1 MKTTLHTDWTIAEIC
16 KGFQY
21 NKNEGKGLY
30 GLDGQLTIQPE
41 YQRNY
46 IYDDGQKDVAVI
58 NSLLKGYPIGLI
70 YFNKTKDGQYE
81 ILDGQQRITSI
92 GRFVI
97 NYLAIKIVGRETY
110 ISGLDEEQKERFL
123 NTKLTIYVCEGEEQ
137 EIKQWFETINIVGI
151 PLNAQELLNAIYSGP
166 FITAAKA
173 EFSNSH
179 NMNHHKWAAYIKGNV
194 KRQDFLER
202 ALQWISSNKGMSV
215 EAYLSLHRS
224 NPDISEMKVYFET
237 VIEWASNTFSM
248 VEKEMCGLEWARL
261 YETYHNKPYSVDYI
275 TKRVTEL
282 YQDEYVKNKKGIF
295 EYILGEEKHPELLD
309 VRFFEDSAKKAAFSK
324 QAKEAKAK
332 GVSNCPLCASG
343 NNSNHSRIYKF
354 TEMEADHVTP
364 WSKGGK
370 TTLENCE
377 MLCKMHNRMKGN
389 K

>member
-1 MKTTLHTDWTIAEIC
+1 MKTTLHTEWTIAEIC

-30 GLDGQLTIQPE
+30 GLDGKLTIQPE

-46 IYDDGQKDVAVI
+46 IYDDGRRDVAVI
-58 NSLLKGYPIGLI
+58 DSILKGYPIGLI
-70 YFNKTKDGQYE
+70 YFNKNKEGQYE

-97 NYLAIKIVGRETY
+97 NYLAIKVNGRETG
-110 ISGLDEEQKERFL
+110 ILGLDEEIRNRFL

-151 PLNAQELLNAIYSGP
+151 PLNNQELLNAIYSGS

-173 EFSNSH
+173 VFSNSQ
-179 NMNHHKWAAYIKGNV
+179 NSNKIKWAAYIKGNI
-194 KRQDFLER
+194 KRQDYLER
-202 ALQWISSNKGMSV
+202 ALQWISNNKDMSV
-215 EAYLSLHRS
+215 EAYLSQHRN
-224 NPDISEMKVYFET
+224 NPDISEMQLYFDT
-237 VIEWASNTFSM
+237 VIDWVSNTFSV

-261 YETYHNKPYSVDYI
+261 YEAYHNKPYSVDAI
-275 TKRVTEL
+275 NKRVTEL
-282 YQDEYVKNKKGIF
+282 YQDTFVKNKRGIF
-295 EYILGEEKHPELLD
+295 EFVLGGESHPELLD
-309 VRFFEDSAKKAAFSK
+309 IRFFEDSVKKAAYAK
-324 QAKEAKAK
+324 QTNLAKEK
-332 GVSNCPLCASG
+332 GVSNCPLCAASS
-343 NNSNHSRIYKF
+343 NNRNNYIYKI

-370 TTLENCE
+370 TDLANCQ

>member
-30 GLDGQLTIQPE
+30 GLDGKLTIQPE

-70 YFNKTKDGQYE
+70 YFNKTKEGQYE

-97 NYLAIKIVGRETY
+97 NYLAIKIAGRETY
-110 ISGLDEEQKERFL
+110 ISGLDNEQKERFL
-123 NTKLTIYVCEGEEQ
+123 NTKLTIYVCEGEEV
-137 EIKQWFETINIVGI
+137 EIKQWFETINIVGV

-166 FITAAKA
+166 FITTAKSV
-173 EFSNSH
+173 FSNSQ
-179 NMNHHKWAAYIKGNV
+179 NTNRHKWAAYIKGNV
-194 KRQDFLER
+194 KRQDYLER
-202 ALQWISSNKGMSV
+202 ALQWISANKGMSV
-215 EAYLSLHRS
+215 EAYLSLYRNS
-224 NPDISEMKVYFET
+224 SDISEMQIYFDT

-261 YETYHNKPYSVDYI
+261 YETYHNKPYSTDYI

-282 YQDEYVKNKKGIF
+282 YQDECVKNKKGIF

-309 VRFFEDSAKKAAFSK
+309 VRFFEDSVKKAAYSK
-324 QAKEAKAK
+324 QTKEAKTK

-343 NNSNHSRIYKF
+343 SNSNHTRIYKL
-354 TEMEADHVTP
+354 TEMEADHVTS